1 MYRLE
6 YVRKRKR
13 RRLVAILGGIS
24 TVVIT
29 TFAIIAFL
37 GRFVGTFT
45 VSLESRNVELT
56 LLEKKESTDQSSF
69 LRVNTLAP
77 FQEFTYGYFE
87 KYGGDAVIDNEDT
100 SIKIGANLNTRNE
113 EIKSLNFFKY
123 TYYVKNIGKK
133 PAMYDWSVNIL
144 DNVLSRDGRSLL
156 DTLRVMMYVDGEKT
170 IYGKGL
176 SIPHIDDQGNPDYRA
191 PISVDEDE
199 ATAEFPFEGY
209 AERFYSSSVVTTFRG
224 QYLGVGDI
232 KRYTIVTWL
241 EGFRSSNESFAPRG
255 ATVKLG
261 VEINAY
267 ENE

>member
-1 MYRLE
+1 
-6 YVRKRKR
+6 VKKRKR
-13 RRLVAILGGIS
+13 RKIVAIVGGIS
-24 TVVIT
+24 TVVIA
-29 TFAIIAFL
+29 TFAIVAFL

-56 LLEKKESTDQSSF
+56 LLEKKESDTQSSF
-69 LRVNTLAP
+69 LRVDTLAP
-77 FQEFTYGYFE
+77 FQEFTYGYFDN
-87 KYGGDAVIDNEDT
+87 YGGDEVIDNEET
-100 SIKIGANLNTRNE
+100 TIRIGANINSRTG

-133 PAMYDWSVNIL
+133 PAMYDWSVNVL
-144 DNVLSRDGRSLL
+144 DDVKAHDGRTLL

-176 SIPHIDDQGNPDYRA
+176 SQPHYDEHGNPDYRA

-199 ATAEFPFEGY
+199 ATPEFPFQGY
-209 AERFYSSSVVTTFRG
+209 AERFNSSKVITTFHG
-224 QYLGVGDI
+224 QELDVGEM

-241 EGFRSSNESFAPRG
+241 EGFRSSNDSFAPRG